1 MALVLYNTLARKKEV
16 FEPVNDRKVGMY
28 VCGVTVYDQSHLGH
42 AKSAINFD
50 IIVRYLRHKGY
61 EVNHVTNFTDV
72 DDKIIERANQMGI
85 EPLKLAQNVI
95 DGYFRDMDALKVR
108 RASVYP
114 RASETM
120 TDIIAMVKGLIE
132 KGYAYESNGSVY
144 FVVKKVENYGK
155 LSNQS
160 LDQMVA
166 GARVEPGEDKRD
178 PMDFALWK
186 AAKPGE
192 ISWDSPWGKGR
203 PGWHIECSAMCL
215 KHIGKT
221 VDIHG
226 GGSEL
231 VFPHHENEILQSE
244 AYNGV
249 KFVKYWLHNGLLTI
263 DQEKMSKSLKNY
275 FLISD
280 VLKKYRPE
288 VVRFFIANASYRQ
301 PLDYTDKSL
310 EDASMALDRLQKAYN
325 SIRHATTQ
333 AKGAEDAE
341 EICEKY
347 WKQFEERMDDD
358 FSTREA
364 IAVMFDLS
372 REANRVASEG
382 RLSAKGAKNIVSV
395 FEKFNGI
402 LDVLSAE
409 QGETTHWIPTRPDS
423 KFAQPDH
430 ELPSDGPIS
439 DDEIGSWVGRR
450 EDARKRKDFAE
461 ADRIRN
467 GLLKLGVDVQD
478 TKEGP
483 VWKRK

>member
-1 MALVLYNTLARKKEV
+1 
-16 FEPVNDRKVGMY
+16 
-28 VCGVTVYDQSHLGH
+28 
-42 AKSAINFD
+42 
-50 IIVRYLRHKGY
+50 
-61 EVNHVTNFTDV
+61 
-72 DDKIIERANQMGI
+72 
-85 EPLKLAQNVI
+85 
-95 DGYFRDMDALKVR
+95 
-108 RASVYP
+108 
-114 RASETM
+114 
-120 TDIIAMVKGLIE
+120 
-132 KGYAYESNGSVY
+132 
-144 FVVKKVENYGK
+144 
-155 LSNQS
+155 
-160 LDQMVA
+160 
-166 GARVEPGEDKRD
+166 
-178 PMDFALWK
+178 
-186 AAKPGE
+186 
-192 ISWDSPWGKGR
+192 
-203 PGWHIECSAMCL
+203 
-215 KHIGKT
+215 
-221 VDIHG
+221 
-226 GGSEL
+226 
-231 VFPHHENEILQSE
+231 
-244 AYNGV
+244 
-249 KFVKYWLHNGLLTI
+249 
-263 DQEKMSKSLKNY
+263 
-275 FLISD
+275 
-280 VLKKYRPE
+280 
-288 VVRFFIANASYRQ
+288 
-301 PLDYTDKSL
+301 
-310 EDASMALDRLQKAYN
+310 MALDRLQKAY
-325 SIRHATTQ
+325 SSMRQATTQ

-409 QGETTHWIPTRPDS
+409 QGETTHWIPTRSDS
-423 KFAQPDH
+423 KFAQPDR